1 MRPALKE
8 AMLVLFP
15 VPHWKHMNSMCFKCS
30 INRDLAAYFSS
41 QASQQIGL
49 GMGSIVNGPLNSNKY
64 LSNRKK
70 KAWPV
75 RKKLDGLTSLAVQPA
90 IWPVQYQF
98 DHKTVHWAGSNQK
111 GHRSTVRPVRSADP
125 VRFLKHCYKGLTCG
139 KLGDQRVWKISV
151 YFSRI
156 KNSLLNI

>member
-1 MRPALKE
+1 MGLVAWTKYGFIISEVLK
-8 AMLVLFP
+8 VLGKELGSLMGLLI
-15 VPHWKHMNSMCFKCS
+15 VTNIC
-30 INRDLAAYFSS
+30 R
-41 QASQQIGL
+41 IG
-49 GMGSIVNGPLNSNKY
+49 K
-64 LSNRKK
+64 KK

-75 RKKLDGLTSLAVQPA
+75 RKKPDGLTSLAVQPA